1 MTPLPDMPDMG
12 EGLANL
18 ASLAS
23 IATDMQQTARKWG
36 AAALTLHSVGHE
48 ARAEARAVVAGCS
61 IACSAIARTL
71 AADYDTDDPDGTD
84 ADELALLVLTIRAT
98 RRAAL
103 HIQTLAEEATP

>member
-36 AAALTLHSVGHE
+36 AAALLCPRE
-48 ARAEARAVVAGCS
+48 
-61 IACSAIARTL
+61 
-71 AADYDTDDPDGTD
+71 DDQED
-84 ADELALLVLTIRAT
+84 AS
-98 RRAAL
+98 
-103 HIQTLAEEATP
+103 

>member
-36 AAALTLHSVGHE
+36 AAAPRVAAARGADGHDDE
-48 ARAEARAVVAGCS
+48 H
-61 IACSAIARTL
+61 
-71 AADYDTDDPDGTD
+71 AD
-84 ADELALLVLTIRAT
+84 
-98 RRAAL
+98 RRAA
-103 HIQTLAEEATP
+103 A

>member
-36 AAALTLHSVGHE
+36 AAAL
-48 ARAEARAVVAGCS
+48 
-61 IACSAIARTL
+61 
-71 AADYDTDDPDGTD
+71 DGTD